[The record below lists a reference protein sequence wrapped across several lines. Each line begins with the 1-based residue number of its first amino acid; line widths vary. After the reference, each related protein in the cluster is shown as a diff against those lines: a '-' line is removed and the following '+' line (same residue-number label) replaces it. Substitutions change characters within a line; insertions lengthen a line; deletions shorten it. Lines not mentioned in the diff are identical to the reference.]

1 MWAVPVQLTLVNLVY
16 VRMCVCVLAVHEV
29 SQLIIIHRSRLRSLG
44 IGGFWSPAGWLMVSG
59 YHRLNQQVINF
70 YLIRKSPRYL
80 FILRSVKSCNQ
91 TNSHHHKTHPDSPE
105 SSIKMS
111 DLSSESTKRTA
122 FYWSSVNMDL
132 SCVSALCITAD
143 FCELFLSLT
152 LWCIMTTLYIYI
164 YIYS

>member
-44 IGGFWSPAGWLMVSG
+44 ISGFWSPAGWLMVSG

-80 FILRSVKSCNQ
+80 FILRSVKTCNQ

-122 FYWSSVNMDL
+122 LLKFSEHGFILCFCSLYNSRRLW
-132 SCVSALCITAD
+132 ALPQSDAVMYYD
-143 FCELFLSLT
+143 HL
-152 LWCIMTTLYIYI
+152 
-164 YIYS
+164 